1 MTNEREYWRFH
12 QRAQSP
18 QLEANQKRKEGWKA
32 SGIHTQN
39 PAKLLSS
46 SFLLLSLAVSA
57 CVYALLFHYNKYIT

>member
-18 QLEANQKRKEGWKA
+18 QQEANQKRKEGWNA

-46 SFLLLSLAVSA
+46 LFLLLSLAVST
-57 CVYALLFHYNKYIT
+57 CVYALLFYYNKSIT